1 MIKNWF
7 KSWIVI
13 IGFALISVG
22 TLYGQNRSS
31 SPYSMYGVGLINNTF
46 NVKSGAMGGLAFGLR
61 EDASINFANPASY
74 TALSPMSF
82 TFSAGILSNKGSL
95 SSVNGTDKVSYAS
108 INYLV
113 FGFQVAKGWNTS
125 FGMIPLSNV
134 EYNFASITED
144 PFVGDV
150 IFTNTGTGGVN
161 EIYWGNAIKIG
172 KHFSVGINAG
182 FIFGTIN
189 KEQKLIFID
198 TTTYFH
204 TSVLNTIQVNDF
216 QLSYGI
222 QYHNE
227 LKNGLQL
234 TVGAVYTRKTNINA
248 KKDYIVKS
256 FSQTAVGVDFT
267 QTTIT
272 NDSAVEG
279 LLVFP
284 QTFGA
289 GFMLGKKDKWKA
301 GLDFEVE
308 NWSDYREFGTVDS
321 LNNSFRVSIGGEYI
335 PNKNDVYSYFKRVA
349 YQFGLNYEKSNLTLR
364 NSQINE
370 YGISFGVSLPM
381 KRSKSTFNIAFE
393 LGQRGTIANN
403 LIKEKYFR
411 FRLGI
416 SLHQIWFVQRKY
428 N

>member
-1 MIKNWF
+1 MVKNWI
-7 KSWIVI
+7 KLWMVI
-13 IGFALISVG
+13 IGVALISMGSV
-22 TLYGQNRSS
+22 YGQNRSS
-31 SPYSMYGVGLINNTF
+31 SPYSIYGIGLINNTF
-46 NVKSGAMGGLAFGLR
+46 NAKSGAMGGLAFALR
-61 EDASINFANPASY
+61 EDALINFANPASY
-74 TALSPMSF
+74 TALSPLSF
-82 TFSAGILSNKGSL
+82 TFSAGVLASKGSL

-108 INYLV
+108 INYLA
-113 FGFQVAKGWNTS
+113 FGFQLVKGWNTS
-125 FGMIPLSNV
+125 LGLIPLSNV
-134 EYNFASITED
+134 EYNFASIVEY
-144 PFVGDV
+144 PIVGDV
-150 IFTNTGTGGVN
+150 FFSNKGTGGVN
-161 EIYWGNAIKIG
+161 EIYWGNAFKIG
-172 KHFSVGINAG
+172 EHFSVGVNTG

-189 KEQKLIFID
+189 KEQKLIFTD
-198 TTTYFH
+198 TTTYLH
-204 TSVLNTIQVNDF
+204 ASILNTIQVNDF
-216 QLSYGI
+216 QLSYGV
-222 QYHNE
+222 QYQNE

-234 TVGAVYTRKTNINA
+234 TLGAVYTRKTNIKA
-248 KKDYIVKS
+248 KKDYIVRS
-256 FSQTAVGVDFT
+256 FSQTAVGVDYI
-267 QTTIT
+267 QDVIT

-279 LLVFP
+279 QLVFP

-289 GFMLGKKDKWKA
+289 GFMLEKKDKWKA

-308 NWSDYREFGTVDS
+308 NWSDYRGFGSVDS

-349 YQFGLNYEKSNLTLR
+349 YQFGLKYEKSNLTLR
-364 NSQINE
+364 NSPINE

-393 LGQRGTIANN
+393 LGQRGTTVNN